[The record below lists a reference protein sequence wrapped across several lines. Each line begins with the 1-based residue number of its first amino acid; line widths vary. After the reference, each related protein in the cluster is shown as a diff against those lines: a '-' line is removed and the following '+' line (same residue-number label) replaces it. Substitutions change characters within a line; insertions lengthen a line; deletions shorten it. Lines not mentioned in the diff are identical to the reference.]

1 MMDKKSVMVTVDPME
16 HLTCRVDPLDHNLP
30 PAERPHLLVH
40 LHYRYMYVS
49 RGIISPL
56 FRHPTLPPRNR
67 AGIGRQARRPAIR
80 KEADLPEPA
89 GRH

>member
-56 FRHPTLPPRNR
+56 FRHPTLRSR
-67 AGIGRQARRPAIR
+67 SARMQAGSKAGDKKG
-80 KEADLPEPA
+80 KEADLAEPA